1 MEREPDVPS
10 PVGHGSDVKDGYLE
24 VVWMTEKPAP
34 ESVLELIMCSCKRKC
49 GSGCQCLQ
57 YGLDYT
63 DVYVHVLL
71 ILATIR

>member
-34 ESVLELIMCSCKRKC
+34 ESILELIMCSCKRKC
-49 GSGCQCLQ
+49 GSGCHRLQ
-57 YGLDYT
+57 YGLNCT
-63 DVYVHVLL
+63 DVYGHVL